1 MQNFTYGGFK
11 LCSMLW
17 NLNGGELRD
26 PREIPVLWDRAVL
39 LVALLQQS
47 WRVFAPLQEE
57 RVRVRACL
65 SLWLPLQA
73 GGNASVPVTF
83 VPRLREGDTFWGA
96 APPIAIIL
104 L

>member
-1 MQNFTYGGFK
+1 M
-11 LCSMLW
+11 
-17 NLNGGELRD
+17 NGGELRD
-26 PREIPVLWDRAVL
+26 PREIPVLWDRTIL

-47 WRVFAPLQEE
+47 WSVFVLLQEQK
-57 RVRVRACL
+57 VRVRACL

-73 GGNASVPVTF
+73 GGNASVPMTF